1 MMLLPL
7 ANLTLW
13 TTPIWFISVGVTLGA
28 LVLAILWGL
37 LWLVNLKRAEEVV
50 SLVSEGILMPITYL
64 IGALIVLCLLAAPQM
79 PVRLTWESLQRL
91 TSVGEA
97 SRTVE
102 VPAKSDDFSVPVA
115 FSSDEL
121 THYDVASDQDVR
133 IAAEKGVGFTAP
145 IAVVR
150 GDEKFT
156 WTPKSKL
163 PRGFQGNVN
172 EVFITNVGDAPA
184 KVTFTYGSDVRMP
197 QAHHIPIV
205 TLFTVGLFVLYL
217 GIAWLAP
224 GISNIALATAK
235 EAIGQPLF
243 LIFIALGSVAF
254 VIFIYVPYNT
264 FGEDVKMLKDSGLST
279 ILVLSIIFGLWT
291 ASTSVADEI
300 EGKTALTVL
309 SKPISRRQFILGKYL
324 GILWPILLMT
334 VILGAVLLT
343 AISYKMV
350 YDSRETSNPTPEWQ
364 QCYAEVAQTSPG
376 LLLGF
381 FEAAVMTA
389 ISVAISTRLPM
400 LPNLIICG
408 AIYVIGHLT
417 PLIVQSS
424 VGKNEFVQ
432 FFGKLLAVISPML
445 DNLNIQAAIAGGKTV
460 PWDYIGLAG
469 LYSAIC
475 IAIALLVALI
485 LFEDRDLA

>member
-1 MMLLPL
+1 MLLPL

-13 TTPIWFISVGVTLGA
+13 TTPIWLISVGVTLGA

-37 LWLVNLKRAEEVV
+37 LWLVARKRAEEVIT
-50 SLVSEGILMPITYL
+50 LVSEGVLMPITYL
-64 IGALIVLCLLAAPQM
+64 IGALIALCLLAAPQM
-79 PVRLTWESLQRL
+79 PVRLTLESLKRL
-91 TSVGEA
+91 TSVGE
-97 SRTVE
+97 STQTVE
-102 VPAKSDDFSVPVA
+102 VPAKSDDFPVPVA

-121 THYDVASDQDVR
+121 THYDVLSDQDVR
-133 IAAEKGVGFTAP
+133 IATEKGVGFTAP
-145 IAVVR
+145 IAVVLA
-150 GDEKFT
+150 DEKFT

-163 PRGFQGNVN
+163 PRGFQGSVN
-172 EVFITNVGDAPA
+172 QVFITNVGDAPA

-197 QAHHIPIV
+197 QAHDIPVV
-205 TLFTVGLFVLYL
+205 TLFTVGLFLVYL

-364 QCYAEVAQTSPG
+364 QCYAEVANFAGVTLG
-376 LLLGF
+376 LL
-381 FEAAVMTA
+381 
-389 ISVAISTRLPM
+389 
-400 LPNLIICG
+400 
-408 AIYVIGHLT
+408 
-417 PLIVQSS
+417 
-424 VGKNEFVQ
+424 
-432 FFGKLLAVISPML
+432 
-445 DNLNIQAAIAGGKTV
+445 
-460 PWDYIGLAG
+460 
-469 LYSAIC
+469 
-475 IAIALLVALI
+475 
-485 LFEDRDLA
+485 